1 MSIDYKNKGLI
12 LLKKGQSGI
21 IHAVFSR
28 FGLILLMLAV
38 QVMILFSIFQW
49 FYEVIPHIFGGTVI
63 LTFVIVVYLLNSR
76 INPTAKITWLI
87 ILLILPVFGV
97 LLFVYTQS
105 DLGHRVLKEWANK
118 IISDTKSCI
127 RQDEEVAKHLAEENG
142 GVAALARYTGRSGSH
157 PVYDKI
163 PNPPE

>member
-87 ILLILPVFGV
+87 ILF
-97 LLFVYTQS
+97 LFTVIKRFCS
-105 DLGHRVLKEWANK
+105 
-118 IISDTKSCI
+118 
-127 RQDEEVAKHLAEENG
+127 
-142 GVAALARYTGRSGSH
+142 
-157 PVYDKI
+157 
-163 PNPPE
+163 